1 MANQKLFPKDPYVIN
16 APIEGVI
23 QEVFIQNN
31 DDVDIGTTLLSF
43 EKTDLQNDYDLAFQE
58 LKVIETELLQAKQ
71 SSFQSKEDKAMVS
84 QLQSKI
90 KLVEQTLSYQKYLL
104 DESTINSPA
113 DGIAVI
119 KDKSL
124 LIGKP
129 FKGRRDNNGCC

>member
-1 MANQKLFPKDPYVIN
+1 
-16 APIEGVI
+16 
-23 QEVFIQNN
+23 
-31 DDVDIGTTLLSF
+31 
-43 EKTDLQNDYDLAFQE
+43 
-58 LKVIETELLQAKQ
+58 
-71 SSFQSKEDKAMVS
+71 MVS

-129 FKGRRDNNGCC
+129 FKVETIMVIADPSNVVVEIMMPVKDAR